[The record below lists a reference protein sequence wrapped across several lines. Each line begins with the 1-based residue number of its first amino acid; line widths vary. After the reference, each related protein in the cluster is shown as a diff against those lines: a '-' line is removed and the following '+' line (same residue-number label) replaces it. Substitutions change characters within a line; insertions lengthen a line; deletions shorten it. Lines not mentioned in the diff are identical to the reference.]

1 MIGQTNAKIG
11 SKING
16 TIKEYV
22 VNTGNTIAK
31 GDFVSYINSKS
42 VDTLNDQES
51 IDSVDSTS
59 RINACKLNND
69 NTKFLITYYYSS
81 KMYAVVVDFSSGS
94 ALIGTPVLIY
104 SGMRQFFQPEY
115 LEDDKVVVA
124 YHGDSNYG
132 YIQVWTISGTTID
145 ISATSAT
152 FETLSMYYTQ
162 RIGIK
167 RVNSTK
173 VVLGY
178 LCNQNKSLKACVVNI
193 SGTTVSPQTA
203 TILSGGSS
211 SYYNSVN
218 YNVAMDLV
226 LNNTV
231 GVIVW
236 SYFNYGGYIAGS
248 IFGING
254 NTIDNLGTVGEITS
268 NIIHGN
274 SSGSSIYK
282 FIFDGLSIDN
292 NNMLIVWSSPY
303 FSGAGVNMYCAVL
316 SFKDNFYTDFAGDY
330 SNGYKLWQQLNNT
343 ATSLAGDNYLLFN
356 EASSSGGYFHS
367 ISVAKLNNQKV
378 ALTYNGI
385 NLTTSGF
392 KARALDVKGFNITCG
407 DYVRNATYNYS
418 GKNQYNQL
426 LKFKN
431 NQAISFSA
439 CYNGTSNFVGYN
451 IVDFDL
457 DKVES
462 FSENKTLLGVAKSGG
477 SAGDNIKVYVP

>member
-16 TIKEYV
+16 TIEQFV

-42 VDTLNDQES
+42 VDTLNDQQN
-51 IDSVDSTS
+51 IDGVDTSS

-81 KMYAVVVDFSSGS
+81 NMYAVVVDFSSGS
-94 ALIGTPVLIY
+94 ATIGTPVLIY

-115 LEDDKVVVA
+115 IEDDKVVVA
-124 YHGDSNYG
+124 YQGGYAYG
-132 YIQVWTISGTTID
+132 YVQLWTISGTTID
-145 ISATSAT
+145 TSATSYV
-152 FETLSMYYTQ
+152 FETLSMYYTN

-173 VVLGY
+173 IVLGY
-178 LCNQNKSLKACVVNI
+178 LCDQNKSLKACIVNI
-193 SGTTVSPQTA
+193 SGTVLSPQTA
-203 TILSGGSS
+203 TTLSTQPSL
-211 SYYNSVN
+211 YYNSVN

-236 SYFNYGGYIAGS
+236 SYYNSGGYIKGA

-254 NTIDNLGTVGEITS
+254 NVIDNLGDVGGTTS
-268 NIIHGN
+268 NIIHGG
-274 SSGSSIYK
+274 SSGFSINK

-316 SFKDNFYTDFAGDY
+316 SFKDNFYTEFTGAY
-330 SNGYKLWQQLNNT
+330 ARGYKLWEQLNNT
-343 ATSLAGDNYLLFN
+343 ATSLTGDNYLLFN
-356 EASSSGGYFHS
+356 ETSSGGYYHS
-367 ISVAKLNNQKV
+367 ISVAKINNQKV
-378 ALTYNGI
+378 ALTYNGAY
-385 NLTTSGF
+385 LTTSGF
-392 KARALDVKGFNITCG
+392 KARALDVKGFNITCS

-418 GKNQYNQL
+418 DQNQYNQL

-431 NQAISFSA
+431 NQAISFSS
-439 CYNGTSNFVGYN
+439 CYNGSTNFLGYN
-451 IVDFDL
+451 IIDFDL

-462 FSENKTLLGVAKSGG
+462 FGENKTLLGVAKSGG
-477 SAGDNIKVYVP
+477 SAGDTIDIYVP

>member
-1 MIGQTNAKIG
+1 MIGQTNANS

-16 TIKEYV
+16 VIKEYV
-22 VNTGNTIAK
+22 VNTGETIAK

-42 VDTLNDQES
+42 VDTLNDQEN
-51 IDSVDSTS
+51 IDSVDTSS

-81 KMYAVVVDFSSGS
+81 NMYAVVVDFSSGS
-94 ALIGTPVLIY
+94 ATIGTPVLIY

-115 LEDDKVVVA
+115 IEDDKVVVA
-124 YHGDSNYG
+124 YHGVSSYG
-132 YIQVWTISGTTID
+132 YVQVWTISGTTID
-145 ISATSAT
+145 TSATSYV
-152 FETLSMYYTQ
+152 FETLSMYYTN

-173 VVLGY
+173 IVLGY
-178 LCNQNKSLKACVVNI
+178 LCDQNKSLKACIVNI
-193 SGTTVSPQTA
+193 SGTILSPQTA
-203 TILSGGSS
+203 TILSGEPS

-236 SYFNYGGYIAGS
+236 SYYNSGGYIQGS

-254 NTIDNLGTVGEITS
+254 NVIDNLGNVGGATGS
-268 NIIHGN
+268 IIHGA
-274 SSGSSIYK
+274 SSSSSINK

-303 FSGAGVNMYCAVL
+303 FSGVGVNMYCAVL
-316 SFKDNFYTDFAGDY
+316 SFKDNFYTEFTGAYGD
-330 SNGYKLWQQLNNT
+330 GYKLWQQLNNT
-343 ATSLAGDNYLLFN
+343 ATSLVGDNYLLFN
-356 EASSSGGYFHS
+356 ESSISGGYFHS
-367 ISVAKLNNQKV
+367 ISVAKINNQKV
-378 ALTYNGI
+378 ALTYNGAYI
-385 NLTTSGF
+385 TTSGF

-418 GKNQYNQL
+418 DQNQYNQL

-431 NQAISFSA
+431 NQAISFSS
-439 CYNGTSNFVGYN
+439 CYNASTNFLGYN
-451 IVDFDL
+451 IIDFDL
-457 DKVES
+457 DKAES
-462 FSENKTLLGVAKSGG
+462 FSENKMLLGVAKTGG
-477 SAGDNIKVYVP
+477 NAGDTIKVYVP